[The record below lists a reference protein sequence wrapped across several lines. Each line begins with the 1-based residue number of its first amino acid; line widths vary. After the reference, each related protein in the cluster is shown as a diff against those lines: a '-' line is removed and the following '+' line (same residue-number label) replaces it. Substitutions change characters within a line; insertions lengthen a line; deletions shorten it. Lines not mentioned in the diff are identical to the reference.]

1 LDQTSAVV
9 EFVGAFESNDGAEG
23 EGGKPA
29 VVDEAKLFNGEKF
42 GVGIPKDGNAP
53 NGDIDGKPNGRPQG
67 RLLKLEARS
76 SCCFFCHRFF
86 AIAHGRC
93 YC

>member
-67 RLLKLEARS
+67 RSRKYIICNKNNNFHEKERN
-76 SCCFFCHRFF
+76 HT
-86 AIAHGRC
+86 IKT
-93 YC
+93 